1 MIKNQDGTYIYL
13 TVPEQYKC
21 VYEKLLIKLSDLGID
36 IVKDCGATCRG
47 INRSVINCWNMFQ
60 AACAA
65 YTLGEEKKAHLLI
78 HYINTQLQ
86 LGCSCNDTNP
96 DKPNPDKPNPDKPNP
111 DDSPNITN
119 FKLNITNCEG
129 SQTLQINTATFTITN
144 ATNIKANSLKILTST
159 GEVIKEGLGIT
170 SPQTFD
176 NIPLEVVEGN
186 SYTFYAQIEDN
197 EEKVYKSN
205 NYTITCSQQQIVSYN
220 YYGTNE
226 NATIDSITTGQK
238 TTSSN
243 INRLP
248 TPTKVVWF
256 AIPQGKSL
264 VIDNADM
271 NGDYFY
277 NPGQGYN
284 NNRLQEIQ
292 TTTIDGITYEFYK
305 FVYFVNIEINLKV
318 TIS

>member
-65 YTLGEEKKAHLLI
+65 YALGEEKKAHLLI

-129 SQTLQINTATFTITN
+129 SQTLQINTATFTIAN

-205 NYTITCSQQQIVSYN
+205 NYTITCSERQIVSYN

-226 NATIDSITTGQK
+226 DATIDSITTGQK

-277 NPGQGYN
+277 NPNQGYN

>member
-47 INRSVINCWNMFQ
+47 INRNVINCWNMFQ

-86 LGCSCNDTNP
+86 LGCSCG
-96 DKPNPDKPNPDKPNP
+96 DKPNPDEPKPDEPKPD
-111 DDSPNITN
+111 STSITN

-159 GEVIKEGLGIT
+159 GEVIKESLGIT
-170 SPQTFD
+170 SPQTFA

-197 EEKVYKSN
+197 DGKVYKSN
-205 NYTITCSQQQIVSYN
+205 NYTITCSKQQIISYN

-226 NATIDSITTGQK
+226 DATIDSITTGQK

-243 INRLP
+243 IDRLP

-256 AIPQGKSL
+256 AIPKGKSL

-277 NPGQGYN
+277 NPKQGYN
-284 NNRLQEIQ
+284 NRRLQEIQ
-292 TTTIDGITYEFYK
+292 ETTINGTTYEFYK

-318 TIS
+318 TIN

>member
-65 YTLGEEKKAHLLI
+65 YTLGEEKKAHLLM

-86 LGCSCNDTNP
+86 LGCPCIEEPEPEP
-96 DKPNPDKPNPDKPNP
+96 DPIIPPT
-111 DDSPNITN
+111 ITN
-119 FKLNITNCEG
+119 FKLNITDCEG
-129 SQTLQINTATFTITN
+129 SQTLTITTATFNITN
-144 ATNIKANSLKILTST
+144 IENVKPNSLSIIMN
-159 GEVIKEGLGIT
+159 GREVIAENLDIN
-170 SPQTFD
+170 SPVT
-176 NIPLEVVEGN
+176 I
-186 SYTFYAQIEDN
+186 
-197 EEKVYKSN
+197 N
-205 NYTITCSQQQIVSYN
+205 NYDLKVTAGQSYGFTARIYDNDGKSYESNVYTIKCTTPTIINYF

-226 NATIDSITTGQK
+226 SITLEDITKGTK
-238 TTSSN
+238 TTN
-243 INRLP
+243 NTIARIP

-256 AIPQGKSL
+256 AIPKGKSI

-271 NGDYFY
+271 PGDYFY
-277 NPGQGYN
+277 NPKQGYN
-284 NNRLQEIQ
+284 NKRLQDIQ
-292 TTTIDGITYEFYK
+292 TTGINGVDYEFYK